1 MTLGVVCF
9 ALLLLLVVVEYR
21 TPATSTATAAS
32 HYINNLAG
40 PFRLVLDHIEACPDS
55 TGGAGRGAGA
65 LFKEIYWHRYHGRKN
80 GDLPYYWINATT
92 LLTVDDSL
100 QLDLN
105 WASWSS
111 RGGWKENAYVMRP
124 GSFCKVASSHDP
136 EFWRRFMTAIFD
148 DPNRNCPFTPGYY
161 ECTNVSSEFTFRKI
175 PVFFYGT
182 WRVNIRLVKQSTQN
196 GVFCLVFFV
205 KTVPK

>member
-32 HYINNLAG
+32 HYINNLA
-40 PFRLVLDHIEACPDS
+40 
-55 TGGAGRGAGA
+55 
-65 LFKEIYWHRYHGRKN
+65 
-80 GDLPYYWINATT
+80 
-92 LLTVDDSL
+92 
-100 QLDLN
+100 LDLN